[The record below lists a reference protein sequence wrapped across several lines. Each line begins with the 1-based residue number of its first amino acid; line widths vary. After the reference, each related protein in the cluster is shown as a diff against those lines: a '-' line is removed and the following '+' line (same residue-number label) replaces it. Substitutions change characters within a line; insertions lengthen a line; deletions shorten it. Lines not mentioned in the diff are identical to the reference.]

1 MKKTDVDKLKEEEL
15 VNLSEEVN
23 LEELLVLGE
32 DKLIPIEIT
41 FPKADGNTVKAKA
54 LIKQL
59 TLKELDNIK
68 LNNASVFESNI
79 LILEHALFK
88 QNKSNFTREE
98 LLVIPLGVVNAI
110 SNKILE
116 VSGVDID
123 PQRLRDF

>member
-1 MKKTDVDKLKEEEL
+1 MQAVGI
-15 VNLSEEVN
+15 NM
-23 LEELLVLGE
+23 
-32 DKLIPIEIT
+32 IE
-41 FPKADGNTVKAKA
+41 
-54 LIKQL
+54 
-59 TLKELDNIK
+59 K

>member
-32 DKLIPIEIT
+32 DKLIPIEIS
-41 FPKADGNTVKAKA
+41 FPKSDGNSVKAKA